1 MKRQPEKKSESLE
14 VRLSYS
20 QKQAL
25 IEACQAKGI
34 TASEAVRE
42 QIEAWVSESS
52 SPSQPFN
59 PLGATWTMVKQNS
72 KKTLATLVALST
84 GTALFA
90 ALPSAAEDELFT
102 AYDRDG
108 NGVLTAGEIS
118 DNDETVFKLLDKNS
132 DGKISPDEFQRKG
145 EFSQVFD
152 TIEVNDDGEKV
163 RRIAIERTEI
173 ELIDADT
180 VSVHV
185 FTWADDVPPDTSEA
199 DVAAKIAEMEA
210 KMHTLEAPDFPEI
223 PDLPDME
230 EVEKAM
236 MLARSEVESA
246 RESAEAARA
255 YANEARRIA
264 IEKQIIRQHTEKLDF
279 PPPPEPPTPPA
290 GRDKG

>member
-1 MKRQPEKKSESLE
+1 
-14 VRLSYS
+14 
-20 QKQAL
+20 
-25 IEACQAKGI
+25 
-34 TASEAVRE
+34 
-42 QIEAWVSESS
+42 
-52 SPSQPFN
+52 
-59 PLGATWTMVKQNS
+59 MVKQNS

-90 ALPSAAEDELFT
+90 ALPSAAEDELFA

-230 EVEKAM
+230 EVERAM

-290 GRDKG
+290 GPDKG